1 MINYVFKR
9 YELKYLLSMEQ
20 YRFIKKVIS
29 EKSTPDEFGLTTIQS
44 LYLDTENDR
53 LVRQSMEKPLYKEK
67 LRLRC
72 YNLNLENQDIY
83 VEMKRKYDGV
93 VYKRRIAC
101 KEGQVRDVL
110 SGRMNDS
117 QIGRELHYFL
127 SFYSEGLRGKI
138 LILYDREAFF
148 DEKNDLRITFDQ
160 NLRYRNDHLDF
171 HTSLEGKS
179 LLDDGYVLM
188 ELKTG
193 TALPLWLIRKMEEMN
208 IKKTSFSK
216 YGRAYQME
224 YEKKKGENQ
233 SCLTQYLTLETS
245 QPSVSLSH

>member
-20 YRFIKKVIS
+20 YCFIKEVIK
-29 EKSTPDEFGLTTIQS
+29 EKARPDEFGKTTIQS
-44 LYLDTENDR
+44 LYLDTLNDR
-53 LVRQSMEKPLYKEK
+53 LVRQSIEKPIYKEK

-72 YNLNLENQDIY
+72 YNLNDDNKDIY

-101 KEGQVRDVL
+101 KEEEVKDLLLGKRKE
-110 SGRMNDS
+110 S
-117 QIGRELHYFL
+117 QIGRELSYFL
-127 SFYSEGLRGKI
+127 SFYKEGLMGKI

-148 DEKNDLRITFDQ
+148 DEEDDLRITFDQ
-160 NLRYRNDHLDF
+160 NLRYRKDHLDF
-171 HTSLEGKS
+171 HTSLEGNA
-179 LLDDGYVLM
+179 LLENDFVLM

-193 TALPLWLIRKMEEMN
+193 TSLPLWLIRKMEEMN

-224 YEKKKGENQ
+224 YEKKKGEINH
-233 SCLTQYLTLETS
+233 
-245 QPSVSLSH
+245 V

>member
-20 YRFIKKVIS
+20 YRFIKEVIK
-29 EKSTPDEFGLTTIQS
+29 EKARPDEFGKTTIQS
-44 LYLDTENDR
+44 LYLDTFSDR
-53 LVRQSMEKPLYKEK
+53 LVRASIEKPMYKEK

-72 YNLNLENQDIY
+72 YNLNVDDKDIF

-101 KEGQVRDVL
+101 KEGEVKDLLLGKTCQ
-110 SGRMNDS
+110 S
-117 QIGRELHYFL
+117 QIGKELSYFL
-127 SFYSEGLRGKI
+127 SFYKEGLMGKI

-148 DEKNDLRITFDQ
+148 DEEDDLRITFDQ
-160 NLRYRNDHLDF
+160 NLRYRKEHLDF
-171 HTSLEGKS
+171 HTSLDGKP
-179 LLDDGYVLM
+179 LLEKDSILM

-193 TALPLWLIRKMEEMN
+193 IALPLWLIRKMEEMN
-208 IKKTSFSK
+208 IKKTSYSK

-233 SCLTQYLTLETS
+233 SCLTLFSTLGTS
-245 QPSVSLSH
+245 QPSVSSSH

>member
-1 MINYVFKR
+1 MISYVFKR

-20 YRFIKKVIS
+20 YRFIKDAIS
-29 EKSTPDEFGLTTIQS
+29 KSSTPDEYGKTTIQS

-53 LVRQSMEKPLYKEK
+53 LVRQSIEKPVYKEK

-72 YNLNLENQDIY
+72 YNLNLDNKDIY

-101 KEGQVRDVL
+101 KEGDVEDVL
-110 SGRMNDS
+110 LGRMKKS
-117 QIGRELHYFL
+117 QIGRELNYFL

-148 DEKNDLRITFDQ
+148 DEKDDLRITFDQ
-160 NLRYRNDHLDF
+160 NLRYRCNHLNF
-171 HTSLEGKS
+171 HTSLEGNR
-179 LLDDGYVLM
+179 LLDKDFILM

-193 TALPLWLIRKMEEMN
+193 TALPIWLLRKMESIG

-216 YGRAYQME
+216 YGRAYE
-224 YEKKKGENQ
+224 IEFEKKKGDKQ
-233 SCLTQYLTLETS
+233 SCLRQFSTLETS
-245 QPSVSLSH
+245 LPSVSLSH

>member
-20 YRFIKKVIS
+20 YRFIKDVIS
-29 EKSTPDEFGLTTIQS
+29 KNSKKDEFGKTTIQS

-53 LVRQSMEKPLYKEK
+53 LVRQSIEKPIYKEK

-72 YNLNLENQDIY
+72 YNLNDDNKDIY

-101 KEGQVRDVL
+101 KENEVKDVL
-110 SGRMNDS
+110 CGRKNQS
-117 QIGRELHYFL
+117 QIGRELCYFL
-127 SFYSEGLRGKI
+127 SFYSEGLVGKI

-148 DEKNDLRITFDQ
+148 DEEDDLRITFDQ
-160 NLRYRNDHLDF
+160 NLRYRTDHLDF
-171 HTSLEGKS
+171 HTSLEGNP
-179 LLDDGYVLM
+179 LLDKDSVLM

-193 TALPLWLIRKMEEMN
+193 TALPISLLRQMEKIGIR
-208 IKKTSFSK
+208 KTSFSK
-216 YGRAYQME
+216 YGRAYQIE
-224 YEKKKGENQ
+224 YEKKKGENK
-233 SCLTQYLTLETS
+233 SCLKQFSIQETL